1 MEVVNEGEGQET
13 YRVLPGY
20 TFVTWDA
27 VAEPSV
33 SGAILNIQEGLRKKL
48 KPIKAMKRRFEP
60 SVYQNLVVEEIN
72 KFFGLKR

>member
-1 MEVVNEGEGQET
+1 MSKFFGFNILTNLGVTSMEHIT
-13 YRVLPGY
+13 PGISL
-20 TFVTWDA
+20 FGNRFRW
-27 VAEPSV
+27 
-33 SGAILNIQEGLRKKL
+33 NKL